1 MPSTWKILSRL
12 LLSMAALLC
21 LTLAVKAEPTEGEK
35 PAVVTPPVDAKPK
48 PPVDEQDRVSV
59 EVARDRAK
67 LMHDIYSATL
77 DVMHHRYFHGEKAAI
92 PARAME
98 DIFAEMKLQSKSEA
112 RWISVNLRAMSID
125 HEPETE
131 FEKKAAREITAGKK
145 DIEEIEDGY
154 YRRAMAIPLTGGCI
168 SCHEGSFRAPSKT
181 SRFAGLVISIPIKV
195 AAGPASGPAAEPS
208 PATPSVP

>member
-1 MPSTWKILSRL
+1 MPSTWKILPRL
-12 LLSMAALLC
+12 LLVFSALLC
-21 LTLAVKAEPTEGEK
+21 LSFTLRAEPTEGEK
-35 PAVVTPPVDAKPK
+35 PAAATPSSDAKPTPK
-48 PPVDEQDRVSV
+48 IDDKDRVSV

-67 LMHDIYSATL
+67 LMHDIYSSTL
-77 DVMHHRYFHGEKAAI
+77 NVMHHRYFHGEKAAI

-131 FEKKAAREITAGKK
+131 FEKKAAREITSGKK

-181 SRFAGLVISIPIKV
+181 SKFAGLVISIPITV
-195 AAGPASGPAAEPS
+195 APVPAPE
-208 PATPSVP
+208 TPRAN

>member
-1 MPSTWKILSRL
+1 MPSTWKILPQL
-12 LLSMAALLC
+12 LLGMTALLC
-21 LTLAVKAEPTEGEK
+21 LTIALPAEPTEGEK
-35 PAVVTPPVDAKPK
+35 PAAVTPPADAKPQPK
-48 PPVDEQDRVSV
+48 IDDKDRVSV

-67 LMHDIYSATL
+67 LMHDIYSSTL

-112 RWISVNLRAMSID
+112 RWISVNLRSMSID

-131 FEKKAAREITAGKK
+131 FEKKAAREITSGQK

-154 YRRAMAIPLTGGCI
+154 YRRAMAIPLTGGCV
-168 SCHEGSFRAPSKT
+168 SCHEGSFQAPSKA
-181 SRFAGLVISIPIKV
+181 SKFAGLVISIPITV
-195 AAGPASGPAAEPS
+195 APVPAP
-208 PATPSVP
+208 TPSAP

>member
-1 MPSTWKILSRL
+1 MRSTWKILPRL
-12 LLSMAALLC
+12 LLSIAALLSF
-21 LTLAVKAEPTEGEK
+21 TFAVKADPTEGEK
-35 PAVVTPPVDAKPK
+35 PAVGSPSANTKPVPK
-48 PPVDEQDRVSV
+48 IDDKDRVSV

-67 LMHDIYSATL
+67 LMHDIYSSTL

-112 RWISVNLRAMSID
+112 RWISVNVRAMSID

-145 DIEEIEDGY
+145 DIEEVEDGY
-154 YRRAMAIPLTGGCI
+154 YRRAIAIPLTGGCI

-181 SRFAGLVISIPIKV
+181 SKFAGLVISIPITG
-195 AAGPASGPAAEPS
+195 APGPAPTTPPAQ
-208 PATPSVP
+208 